1 MRNAVAAA
9 VLSLALF
16 VAPAFAQKEKK
27 TPSRVPASEVK
38 VTAPE
43 KELIPTVEGAVAL
56 LYTEDLSG
64 GMRMTCTATA
74 YEKTAKG
81 YRFVSASHCVSGA
94 TDAEQKQEKFF
105 LTSDGINEKNFIP
118 AKLIQA
124 GDKNIGDDF
133 SIYEVET
140 DQKFNVIPLGDSS
153 KLEAGDAMID
163 VAAPMGLGKQLFVGY
178 VSLPKLDRPPVDAG
192 EVKWTD
198 LMLIQIGG
206 GPGSSGSAII
216 SVDQR
221 AIVGFLVGGGQADI
235 GKLCVPVSKFKAFLI
250 KVEAGKY
257 VETAPPAQNPNE

>member
-1 MRNAVAAA
+1 MRNAAAAA

-16 VAPAFAQKEKK
+16 AAPAFAQKEKK

-38 VTAPE
+38 VIASE
-43 KELIPTVEGAVAL
+43 KELIPAVEGAVAL

-105 LTSDGINEKNFIP
+105 LTSDGLSEKNFIP

-124 GDKNIGDDF
+124 GDKNLGDDF

-153 KLEAGDAMID
+153 KLEAGDTMID

-192 EVKWTD
+192 LVKWTD

-206 GPGSSGSAII
+206 GPGSSGSAIV
-216 SVDQR
+216 SVDQQ
-221 AIVGFLVGGGQADI
+221 AIVGFLVGTSQMDI
-235 GKLCVPVSKFKAFLI
+235 GKLCVPVSKFKAFLA
-250 KVEAGKY
+250 KVASGKY
-257 VETAPPAQNPNE
+257 VESPAPAPSEE

>member
-1 MRNAVAAA
+1 MKTLAAA
-9 VLSLALF
+9 LMSIVLFAS
-16 VAPAFAQKEKK
+16 PAFAQASKHKA
-27 TPSRVPASEVK
+27 PANEVK
-38 VTAPE
+38 VTDSE

-56 LYTEDLSG
+56 LYTQDLAG
-64 GMRMTCTATA
+64 DMRMTCTATA

-81 YRFVSASHCVSGA
+81 YRFVSASHCVSGT

-105 LTSDGINEKNFIP
+105 LSSDASDQKNFIA

-124 GDKNIGDDF
+124 GDKNLGDDF

-206 GPGSSGSAII
+206 GPGSSGSSIV
-216 SVDQR
+216 SVDQK
-221 AIVGFLVGGGQADI
+221 AIVGFLVGGSPTDI
-235 GKLCVPVSKFKAFLI
+235 GKLCVPVSKFKTFLA
-250 KVEAGKY
+250 KVASGKY
-257 VETAPPAQNPNE
+257 VESPAAAAPSEE